1 MDNSRIIQLIENPE
15 KLKFSDKNY
24 VEDLITHY
32 PFSQSFHLIYLNWKN
47 RYVSEPLTNEDI
59 KKVSIY
65 TNYRELIKKSID
77 TNKKLVE
84 PITAE
89 ELIDKKEDEILQ
101 ADDNKFEET
110 IVLENIV
117 SNEFMEEDSSLTQ
130 LKAIDSNSE
139 IINEQKISEEL
150 VNNNNIIEIEPIEDH
165 SKIQLLLTNEDAK
178 DNKKIFLNSDVT
190 YTNIE
195 KLGISHLFTSSL
207 EKENE
212 ENIENREESTEIE
225 HSEIEE
231 EVKEDLIGNEINE
244 IQLSEPS
251 IENKQEEITLE
262 SDKLTFN
269 QWISL
274 SKQKKALKS
283 EKVIPQ
289 QEKQNS
295 IISNFIENNP
305 KIKPVAKDTK
315 YSKDVEFK
323 KEEIQDIANLMTI
336 TLAQLYVEQGKYDTA
351 LTAFKI
357 LSLKYPEK
365 SSYFASEI
373 RRIKKI
379 KNSK

>member
-32 PFSQSFHLIYLNWKN
+32 PFSQSLHLIYLNWKN

-101 ADDNKFEET
+101 ADNNKFEET
-110 IVLENIV
+110 IVFENIV
-117 SNEFMEEDSSLTQ
+117 SNEFMEEDSSLTH

-139 IINEQKISEEL
+139 IIKEQKISEDL
-150 VNNNNIIEIEPIEDH
+150 VNNNNIEIERIEDH
-165 SKIQLLLTNEDAK
+165 SKIQLLLTNGDDK
-178 DNKKIFLNSDVT
+178 DNKKIFLNNDVS

-212 ENIENREESTEIE
+212 ENFENKEESTEIE

-231 EVKEDLIGNEINE
+231 EVKEDLVGNEINE

>member
-47 RYVSEPLTNEDI
+47 RYVSEPITNEDI

-77 TNKKLVE
+77 TNKKLIE

-101 ADDNKFEET
+101 ADNNKFEET
-110 IVLENIV
+110 IVFENIV

-150 VNNNNIIEIEPIEDH
+150 VSNNNIEIERIEDH
-165 SKIQLLLTNEDAK
+165 SKIQLLLTNGDDK
-178 DNKKIFLNSDVT
+178 DNKKIFLNNDVS

-212 ENIENREESTEIE
+212 ENFENKEESTEIE

-231 EVKEDLIGNEINE
+231 EVKEDLVGNEINE

>member
-150 VNNNNIIEIEPIEDH
+150 VNNNNIEIEPIEDH

-212 ENIENREESTEIE
+212 ENFENREESTEIE

-231 EVKEDLIGNEINE
+231 EEVKEDLVGNEINE

>member
-77 TNKKLVE
+77 TNKKLIE

-101 ADDNKFEET
+101 ADNNKFEET
-110 IVLENIV
+110 IVFENIV
-117 SNEFMEEDSSLTQ
+117 SNEFMEDDSSLTH

-139 IINEQKISEEL
+139 IIKEQKISEDL
-150 VNNNNIIEIEPIEDH
+150 VNNNNIEIERIEDH
-165 SKIQLLLTNEDAK
+165 SKIQLLLTNGDDK
-178 DNKKIFLNSDVT
+178 DNKKIFLNNDVS

-212 ENIENREESTEIE
+212 ENFENKEESTEIE

-231 EVKEDLIGNEINE
+231 EVKEDLVGNEINE

-251 IENKQEEITLE
+251 IENKQEENTLE

>member
-32 PFSQSFHLIYLNWKN
+32 PFSQSLHLIYLNWKN

-77 TNKKLVE
+77 TNKKLIE

-101 ADDNKFEET
+101 ADNNKFEET
-110 IVLENIV
+110 IVFENIV
-117 SNEFMEEDSSLTQ
+117 SNEFMEEDSSLTH

-139 IINEQKISEEL
+139 IIKEQKISEDL
-150 VNNNNIIEIEPIEDH
+150 VNNNNIEIERIEDH
-165 SKIQLLLTNEDAK
+165 SKIQLLLTNGDDK
-178 DNKKIFLNSDVT
+178 DNKKIFLNNDVS

-212 ENIENREESTEIE
+212 ENFENKEESTEIE

-231 EVKEDLIGNEINE
+231 EVKEDLVGNEINE

>member
-47 RYVSEPLTNEDI
+47 RYVSEPLSNEDI

-84 PITAE
+84 PITVE

-110 IVLENIV
+110 IVFENIV

-150 VNNNNIIEIEPIEDH
+150 VNNNNIEIERIEDH
-165 SKIQLLLTNEDAK
+165 SKIQLFLTNGDDK
-178 DNKKIFLNSDVT
+178 DNKKIFLNSDVS

-195 KLGISHLFTSSL
+195 KLGISYLFTSSL

-212 ENIENREESTEIE
+212 ENFENKEKSTEIE

-231 EVKEDLIGNEINE
+231 EVKEDLVGNEINE
-244 IQLSEPS
+244 INLSEPS

-289 QEKQNS
+289 QEKQNN

-315 YSKDVEFK
+315 YNKDVEFK

>member
-47 RYVSEPLTNEDI
+47 RYVSKPLTNEDI

-110 IVLENIV
+110 IVFENIV

-150 VNNNNIIEIEPIEDH
+150 VNNNNIEIERIEDH
-165 SKIQLLLTNEDAK
+165 SKIQLLLTNGDDK
-178 DNKKIFLNSDVT
+178 DNKKIFLNSDVS

-195 KLGISHLFTSSL
+195 KLGISHLFTSSI

-212 ENIENREESTEIE
+212 ENFENKEKSTEIE

-231 EVKEDLIGNEINE
+231 EVKEDLVGNEINE

>member
-47 RYVSEPLTNEDI
+47 RYVSEPLSNEDI

-84 PITAE
+84 PITVE

-110 IVLENIV
+110 IVFENIV

-150 VNNNNIIEIEPIEDH
+150 VNNNNIEIERIEDH
-165 SKIQLLLTNEDAK
+165 SKIQLFLTNGDNK
-178 DNKKIFLNSDVT
+178 DNKKIFLNSDVS

-195 KLGISHLFTSSL
+195 KLGISYLFTSSL

-212 ENIENREESTEIE
+212 ENFENKEKSTEIE

-231 EVKEDLIGNEINE
+231 EVKEDLVGNEINE
-244 IQLSEPS
+244 INLSEPS

-289 QEKQNS
+289 QEKQNN

-315 YSKDVEFK
+315 YNKDVEFK

>member
-77 TNKKLVE
+77 TNKKLIE

-101 ADDNKFEET
+101 ADNNKFEET
-110 IVLENIV
+110 IVFENIV
-117 SNEFMEEDSSLTQ
+117 SNEFMEEDSSLTH

-139 IINEQKISEEL
+139 IIKEQKISEDL
-150 VNNNNIIEIEPIEDH
+150 VNNNNIEIERIEDH
-165 SKIQLLLTNEDAK
+165 SKIQLLLTNGDDK
-178 DNKKIFLNSDVT
+178 DNKKIFLNNDVS

-212 ENIENREESTEIE
+212 ENFENKEESTEIE

-231 EVKEDLIGNEINE
+231 EVKEDLVGNEINE